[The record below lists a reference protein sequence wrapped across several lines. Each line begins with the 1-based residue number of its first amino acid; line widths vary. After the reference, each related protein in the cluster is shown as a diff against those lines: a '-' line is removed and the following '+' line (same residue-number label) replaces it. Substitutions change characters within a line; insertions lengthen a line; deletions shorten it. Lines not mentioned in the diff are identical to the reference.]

1 MKNGSMEN
9 LEMKRIVAACAG
21 AWSPRL
27 ASSAWQQVL
36 PGLLRFCQCLL
47 QIQMPRPE
55 PPQSLNLQVDPTGHS
70 QGFLDL
76 RSVPF
81 NQKCRSKWFEM
92 CHSLSH
98 ALKVQSTKACL
109 GQREFSQLESRV
121 SRSIHYD
128 HDVGHGNIKQGQ
140 GIRTWKKSGN
150 IQSYICAVNDCQCN
164 LVLVWTSPNPH
175 GSYLASKTLRTL
187 GPVILRS
194 GLCRKQPM
202 MELMEDE
209 ARNALRQVLLRTSV
223 EHHRGIFGINGG
235 YVDTNPSNYYIV
247 YTKL

>member
-92 CHSLSH
+92 CYSLSH

-140 GIRTWKKSGN
+140 GIRTWKRSGN
-150 IQSYICAVNDCQCN
+150 IQSYICKWLSMQPGSCMNVPKSTWVISRFEN
-164 LVLVWTSPNPH
+164 TENP
-175 GSYLASKTLRTL
+175 GSCY
-187 GPVILRS
+187 PP
-194 GLCRKQPM
+194 QW
-202 MELMEDE
+202 
-209 ARNALRQVLLRTSV
+209 AL
-223 EHHRGIFGINGG
+223 
-235 YVDTNPSNYYIV
+235 
-247 YTKL
+247 